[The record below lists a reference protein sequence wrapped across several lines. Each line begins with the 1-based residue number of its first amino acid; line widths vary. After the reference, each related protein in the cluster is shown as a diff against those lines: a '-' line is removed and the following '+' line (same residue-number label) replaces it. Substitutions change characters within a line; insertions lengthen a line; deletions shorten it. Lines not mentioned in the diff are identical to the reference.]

1 MANTIYSTVQ
11 YFNTGLNEFGAYIP
25 FMKAVSTEFIPEP
38 INGASLRVPL
48 YSATAEG
55 GLFNGTYESSGSTL
69 SEITVP
75 LSHVFQSFDIKINES
90 TVNAAARLEK
100 LYAVNLQKFAQN
112 VAKEVLKD
120 VSSFTG
126 FVSSA
131 SFGYDTVKSIASQLD
146 QNNVSGDRYLLVDTT
161 ISSGL
166 YVSSSMNT
174 KVTVQDYDFVSAPKI
189 STGIL
194 PSGVK
199 GVALSAPCYAMANGL
214 VTDELAGTNAY
225 IDYTVITDPATGF
238 TFAFKV
244 FGLPNAGTKRGVFE
258 ALVGGKVGNNKGVKI
273 S

>member
-1 MANTIYSTVQ
+1 MPNTIYSTVQ

-25 FMKAVSTEFIPEP
+25 FMKAVSTEFVPEP

-55 GLFNGTYESSGSTL
+55 GLFNGTYESTGSALT
-69 SEITVP
+69 EITVP

-120 VSSFTG
+120 VGNFAASG
-126 FVSSA
+126 SA
-131 SFGYDTVKSIASQLD
+131 TNFGYDTVKSIANTLN
-146 QNNVSGDRYLLVDTT
+146 QNNVTGDRYLIVDTT
-161 ISSGL
+161 IAGGL
-166 YVSSSMNT
+166 YVSSSMAT
-174 KVTVQDYDFVSAPKI
+174 RVTPQDYDFVSAPKI

-214 VTDELAGTNAY
+214 PTDELAGTNSY
-225 IDYTVITDPATGF
+225 IDYSVITDPATGF
-238 TFAFKV
+238 SFVFKV

-258 ALVGGKVGNNKGVKI
+258 ALVGGKIGNNKAVVIK
-273 S
+273 